1 LVAIVPA
8 VVAFLLLAAH
18 FHRAGATLLVA
29 VCVALAVVV
38 CLRRPSW
45 APRVAQ
51 VALVLGS
58 LEWIRTLFAFAADR
72 VALGRPW
79 ARLAVILGAV
89 VAFTLLAAWL
99 LQTARARRW
108 YSGGTPRALADARD
122 S

>member
-1 LVAIVPA
+1 LLGIVPA
-8 VVAFLLLAAH
+8 VLAFLLLAAH
-18 FHRAGATLLVA
+18 FYRAGAMLLVP
-29 VCVALAVVV
+29 VCVVLAVVV
-38 CLRRPSW
+38 CLRRTW
-45 APRVAQ
+45 AQRAAQ
-51 VALVLGS
+51 AALMLGS

-99 LQTARARRW
+99 LQATRARRW
-108 YSGGTPRALADARD
+108 YAAGTSPAVADARD

>member
-1 LVAIVPA
+1 VAAIVPA
-8 VVAFLLLAAH
+8 VLAFLLLAAH
-18 FHRAGATLLVA
+18 FHRAGATLLVP
-29 VCVALAVVV
+29 VCVALAVLV
-38 CLRRPSW
+38 CLRRTW

-51 VALVLGS
+51 AALVLGS

-99 LQTARARRW
+99 LQTPRARRW